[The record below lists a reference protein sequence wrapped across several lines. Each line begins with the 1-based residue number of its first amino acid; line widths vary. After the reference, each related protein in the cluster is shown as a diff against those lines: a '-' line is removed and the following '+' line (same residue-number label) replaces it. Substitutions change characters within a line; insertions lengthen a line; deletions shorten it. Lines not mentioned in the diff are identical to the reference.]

1 MVEINHKERFLR
13 VKILYYGPAAGGKTT
28 SLQMLHRYA
37 RADRRQ
43 ELVSVNTAQDRTIL
57 FDLLPLST
65 PAFRSYELR
74 FQVVAVP
81 GQKFYGATR
90 KMLLKNTDSIV
101 FVANSATDRWQENLQ
116 SMKEMTEYLL
126 DHGIEPSS
134 IPMVF
139 QYNKRDLPDTTD
151 HKIMERGL
159 NARGAPSFESV
170 ATEGRGVLESFGAML
185 ERTMTELATR
195 YKIGE
200 NMGDARS
207 AKEWTTRTMLE
218 VFGTTLEQLQRAKE
232 PPYPPAGPAPTRVFR
247 VKAPQLS
254 PAMPPVAMESGFP
267 NQAPP
272 VHSPPQ
278 GAIQLDTKS
287 ANAMVESYAEAASSL
302 ADHISELKEQ
312 TQLESRRVETYR
324 AVADVAKKLF
334 SATPDETPVLLEGL
348 VGSLAQSLRCGQAS
362 LSLIRP
368 DGNFE
373 QVVGLGLPVDPL
385 EGARTP
391 GGRPLAQALVDGQ
404 KPMVQLRGEAG
415 PLEDAMDRAGLDCVA
430 VLALPMLTPVHAIGL
445 LTFYLPQ
452 EAPAPNQETIEHLDR
467 IALELTMALEVISD
481 SHASESL
488 KQSLRSAFRGRV
500 AEGAA
505 YGLDVPISGIDA
517 SLVRMRARPD
527 LPPFVHQEFS
537 QIESALSNV
546 KFMRQTLLDS
556 AIWKTSG
563 SGADSSQRDPRAA
576 RKRALAHFDRA
587 GYSIPGRDQARRA
600 AGLCRALSLAGA
612 PLHHHRQLTPA
623 TRGSGRR
630 SHPHP
635 GAARYPRRAALDLRQ
650 PHRGLERTLCAG
662 ALSLLAS
669 RAEAHRRHQRAHA
682 ECRGIL
688 PGPVGRG
695 DSRDDRDGADDC
707 SADVMTREPCKP
719 I

>member
-1 MVEINHKERFLR
+1 LVEINHKERFLR

-28 SLQMLHRYA
+28 SLQMLHRHA
-37 RADRRQ
+37 RSDRRQ

-90 KMLLKNTDSIV
+90 KMLLKNADSIV

-151 HKIMERGL
+151 LKIMERGL

-170 ATEGRGVLESFGAML
+170 ATEGRGVLEAFGSML
-185 ERTMTELATR
+185 EKTMTELATR

-207 AKEWTTRTMLE
+207 AKEWATRTMLE

-254 PAMPPVAMESGFP
+254 PAPASPIESGFP
-267 NQAPP
+267 GHTPP

-312 TQLESRRVETYR
+312 SQLESRKVETYR

-334 SATPDETPVLLEGL
+334 SASPDETPVLLEGL
-348 VGSLAQSLRCGQAS
+348 VSALAQSLRCGQAS

-368 DGNFE
+368 DGHFE
-373 QVVGLGLPVDPL
+373 QIVGLGLPVDPL
-385 EGARTP
+385 EGAKTP

-404 KPMVQLRGEAG
+404 KAMLQLRGEAG

-430 VLALPMLTPVHAIGL
+430 VLALPMLTPIHAVGL

-452 EAPAPNQETIEHLDR
+452 EAPAPNQETIEHLER
-467 IALELTMALEVISD
+467 VALELTMALEVISD
-481 SHASESL
+481 AHASESL

-517 SLVRMRARPD
+517 ALVRVRSRPD
-527 LPPFVHQEFS
+527 VPPWIQGEFA
-537 QIESALSNV
+537 QVESALSNV
-546 KFMRQTLLDS
+546 KFMRQTLLD
-556 AIWKTSG
+556 
-563 SGADSSQRDPRAA
+563 
-576 RKRALAHFDRA
+576 LRA
-587 GYSIPGRDQARRA
+587 GRLPGRVPTPLNEILVRLESELSPALTEQGIRFLVEIKPGVRPVYAEPYLLRGLLYTIIDNSRR
-600 AGLCRALSLAGA
+600 RLAGA
-612 PLHHHRQLTPA
+612 GGGVIRILVQPDTHGARLSIFDNLIAVSNALSAPA
-623 TRGSGRR
+623 RFLAW
-630 SHPHP
+630 P
-635 GAARYPRRAALDLRQ
+635 
-650 PHRGLERTLCAG
+650 LERRLTDTTNELMQSVVEYFQG
-662 ALSLLAS
+662 KW
-669 RAEAHRRHQRAHA
+669 AE
-682 ECRGIL
+682 E
-688 PGPVGRG
+688 
-695 DSRDDRDGADDC
+695 
-707 SADVMTREPCKP
+707 TRETIGTVRTIVLPTT
-719 I
+719 